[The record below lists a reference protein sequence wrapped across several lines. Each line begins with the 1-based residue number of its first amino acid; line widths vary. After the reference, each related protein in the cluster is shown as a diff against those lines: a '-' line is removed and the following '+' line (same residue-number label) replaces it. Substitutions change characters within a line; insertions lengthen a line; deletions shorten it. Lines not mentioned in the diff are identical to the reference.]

1 MREGRDRREESFS
14 PTPLPGV
21 GKEKSAK
28 NVCHTWSMVHVT
40 QTKCT
45 KRCKLIASKL
55 HYLFISIFF
64 GSFLRVIFRRN
75 QLRKLCIW
83 FPGHA
88 TSKR

>member
-28 NVCHTWSMVHVT
+28 NVFSVCHTWSMVHVT

-55 HYLFISIFF
+55 HYLFISNFF
-64 GSFLRVIFRRN
+64 FWQFSEGDI
-75 QLRKLCIW
+75 
-83 FPGHA
+83 
-88 TSKR
+88 